1 MTRRGDRPAG
11 ETYESAVN
19 GTIYW
24 TLSLYIES
32 DKVAEAVRLP
42 PGDHVEPKLFRR
54 VQLSHLPSF
63 ALRNAIDPLMND
75 IADREMRGEV
85 QEYLLAA
92 TSACPDDLDE
102 AAERVRDYEELTFTL
117 PPSTSWTTEGIR
129 FHAHP
134 PGLDDERVVR
144 MRRFWFAHNNGA
156 LSYHLSFSHY
166 YGSYAD
172 ADGKL
177 HSGYDPAT
185 YYFLS
190 LLQKLAAPKEYA
202 LEPALLQK
210 LMREDD
216 PYIDVFSDRTL
227 NIDPL
232 DNILVDPQAGASM
245 TFWRFVRERF
255 CDDAVGLFGRL
266 AQEMGPSHVP
276 PPGFEHG
283 LLDLVPFIEVPGLKV
298 PKSRFM
304 FLFHDTRF
312 FDRLMPVDP
321 DTHENAARKV
331 MVQEPCYAGY
341 EDRIGKLIAP
351 EKGKAPRAV
360 HLGKCPTGLLDG
372 EKEQGDF
379 WEWVATRAE
388 YNDALAAGVF
398 ARQTAEPGAMA
409 TTLAAGDHEG
419 LKAAMRA
426 GECLTLVAEDG
437 TKLPTPIRH
446 HIPAFDTGRQDCLDY
461 LFLAGFNQNIIDFM
475 NQDTSEV
482 LDSIDPIYPHNDEQS
497 DERFFV
503 RYANHRAMISYVPK
517 SRSLEAGNDY
527 IGTCPYAFL
536 IHVLALHNEFLARSH
551 EAWSMARIERV
562 EALIADRPYRDDRM
576 PELTKREPLEAGNR
590 FEQAEF
596 AINQAKLAEFSAY
609 ERFRYINPFR
619 YDTERDVFATL
630 EELRGTSRKQAALA
644 LAIRSL
650 EDHASDLKRRSQQ
663 AADEATANRDARL
676 NILLGGTGVFGAGQM
691 IYWMGEKAQGDKEN
705 DPRSLVFGWI
715 EPSKDI
721 GAAILSTTEV
731 AMVAA
736 LCIFFPLLF
745 LIIIDTIRQM
755 LRDGGT
761 RSRIGRLLNIIMKFR
776 QR

>member
-11 ETYESAVN
+11 EDYESAAN

-54 VQLSHLPSF
+54 VQLNHLPSF

-102 AAERVRDYEELTFTL
+102 AAERVRDFEELVFML

-172 ADGKL
+172 TDGNL

-202 LEPALLQK
+202 LEPGLLQQ

-216 PYIDVFSDRTL
+216 PYIDVFSDQTL

-232 DNILVDPQAGASM
+232 DNILVDPQVGASM

-266 AQEMGPSHVP
+266 ARELGPSHEP
-276 PPGFEHG
+276 LPGFERG

-312 FDRLMPVDP
+312 FDRLMPVDT
-321 DTHENAARKV
+321 DTHENIARKV
-331 MVQEPCYAGY
+331 MVQEPCYAKY
-341 EDRIGKLIAP
+341 EDRIAKLIAP
-351 EKGKAPRAV
+351 QKGKAPRAV
-360 HLGKCPTGLLDG
+360 HLGKCPTELLDG
-372 EKEQGDF
+372 QKEQGDF
-379 WEWVATRAE
+379 WDWVTMRPE
-388 YNDALAAGVF
+388 YDDALAAGVF
-398 ARQTAEPGAMA
+398 ARQSTAPGAVT
-409 TTLAAGDHEG
+409 TTLAPGDHEG

-426 GECLTLVAEDG
+426 GECLTVLAEDG
-437 TKLPTPIRH
+437 ARLPNPIRH
-446 HIPAFDTGRQDCLDY
+446 QIPAFETRRQDCLDY

-482 LDSIDPIYPHNDEQS
+482 LDSIDPIYPHNHEQS

-503 RYANHRAMISYVPK
+503 RYANHRAMISYVRK
-517 SRSLEAGNDY
+517 CRSLEAGNDY

-562 EALIADRPYRDDRM
+562 EALIADRPRQGEEM
-576 PELTKREPLEAGNR
+576 QQLAKREPLEAGNR

-663 AADEATANRDARL
+663 AAVEATANRDARL

-691 IYWMGEKAQGDKEN
+691 IYWIGEKAQGERTAA
-705 DPRSLVFGWI
+705 RSLMFGWI
-715 EPSKDI
+715 KPREDI
-721 GAAILSTTEV
+721 GATILSITEV

-745 LIIIDTIRQM
+745 LIIFDTIRQV
-755 LRDGGT
+755 LRDGVT
-761 RSRIGRLLNIIMKFR
+761 KPRLGKIANWIKNIR
-776 QR
+776 RR